1 MKKLKRV
8 LNRTIAAVFAVSM
21 VLSEFPMVTYAD
33 EYSTLVMADAT
44 DLEDAEQNGENSG
57 ETSGDETNVEENA
70 SVSETEGN
78 PDKEENSTAEGDVE
92 NNAGENSEKENP
104 DGVSEADDSVSLLP
118 GTGEADSE
126 MEEKNYVASHS
137 ILRSPVGVVGGE
149 NQDCNHSFLPSEYAD
164 NFDTLYENDPGFRT
178 LVEGFVQEAIANGG
192 TYDRRYGVPNDG
204 VRYSKHTVTCPNC
217 SETVTVFCV
226 DSDNNQVC
234 DLCGAE
240 CCLHQGDLDYS
251 PGSIK
256 GMHGV
261 MCRTCDYDFGMDV
274 EYCSDVDGNGV
285 CDKCGSTITCTHE
298 IQNHIPYGSSTDR
311 KKSADVKHY
320 TECSGCKKNLGD
332 DACVDEDGDE
342 QCDVCSGDMPCTHKE
357 ENLSYVAGEAKNTHS
372 VLCSRCNTY
381 TVKNEACADADCD
394 GNCDKCGNEV
404 VICKHTSLKYVK
416 SGTNSC
422 THDEVCADCGEIV
435 RKFVVCKDGDDDGVC
450 DDCKSVMPVY
460 KAGDTCPRCN
470 SGTLAWTG
478 SLGTSESETGH
489 HTLVCTG
496 SSVACDFKT
505 YDSCCTFTESQKA
518 YKGNWKHMVKCDV
531 CSNTYTVPCTDTIVC
546 EPLSASSSYV
556 TKKHIFRCTECNGH
570 GGSALNDPAVENVS
584 DSFIA
589 KGWVQTEDHDPV
601 VKSNKD
607 GTHTYTCDKCGLSLT
622 RDCKNA
628 DGKKITD
635 SGAFSDNGDGT
646 HTFICADCGYT
657 VTENHNIKYS
667 TVYPSDEADYF
678 HYVNSNGEEKSTKF
692 TWGSSGLEKATHR
705 RYCTKC
711 SYKESEK
718 CTFETWSEYG
728 SSRYENQTYHFTECS
743 VCSNRVCE
751 EHTYPDKGKSVDEDN
766 HKYVCTKCGETGVYS
781 KKTEAHSFKT
791 ETIYAELSGD
801 VNGTTEDEY
810 GNNAPFSTSKT
821 FKKGEYHAIK
831 KATTC
836 EKCDYEKAETKYQKH
851 NFVEKNVDGKTVE
864 ECSDC
869 GYQKKQEQEIVYNIT
884 LDLQGGTAP
893 DRNYYDHYLVY
904 PEREGTL
911 TLEGGTYEKKD
922 LYYCDNGDI
931 EIMMDIPTKNGYKFG
946 GFFSEAEGNG
956 KQMVDE
962 NGSFVYAARYYSE
975 DTTIYA
981 YWKKDAK
988 ITVRGNIDW
997 DDTYNNDGIRPAG
1010 NIKVSL
1016 FADGQDTGEVA
1027 YASEDNGYMFGFPD
1041 RPKYSKDGR
1050 PIKYSLHYKSIGGYE
1065 DDCRIMDENEESIY
1079 FIINFLHDPIDL
1091 PCYFEIQFND
1101 SDDQDGLR
1109 PAEVTVKLYENG
1121 TYKSSYKETVSENFY
1136 KTSIYLDSLPIFKDG
1151 EKIDYTFEIE
1161 GIPDS
1166 YVLSYNKE
1174 YYLDGIATE
1183 YTFDELINEF
1193 NKYTNDELN
1202 DVFEY
1207 KIHQSYDYSPET
1219 LYIQGGIT
1227 WDDFGNFDGIRPESM
1242 SVSVLADGQ
1251 TVQTIAMD
1259 ASSDWKWKSKDLP
1272 RYRDHGTEIEYKYT
1286 ASYVPG
1292 YEFTVYPTENKTV
1305 YKHTP
1310 KITVKWF
1317 DGLTDPVKE
1326 EVYDYGS
1333 DIDSSYVASFDP
1345 DPQKK
1350 KYTFTGW
1357 LFELSDGR
1365 IFGAP
1370 WFPNGKA
1377 EMVSDSF
1384 VMADI
1389 FNTALKESKTICYRA
1404 AYDIEDVPYRI
1415 VWYDSDGFTELDK
1428 VESSF
1433 DEVNAYR
1440 PITPTKEHKVFAG
1453 WERTSK
1459 SMHEEYQIWKA
1470 NGSDMNS
1477 PITVSYQAKY
1487 SEAKYKVTFKN
1498 SDGTVLNEQEVE
1510 AGRLPLAPA
1519 NPTLV
1524 KEGYKLTF
1532 KGWDPEIVPVT
1543 KDAVYVATYSE
1554 EKIVKP
1560 SVAPSTS
1567 PSVSPSASPTNTPDP
1582 TPSEE
1587 PSSEPTPDPSV
1598 EPVVTPTPSAEPSAT
1613 PTAEPTSEPTQEPQ
1627 NSPDPTPNE
1636 EDSDPEE
1643 NVVPEPSTKPEETIK
1658 PTATPSTAPLVKV
1671 DDSNKDGTKKR
1682 SSVPKT
1688 VVASLVAG
1696 GILLGVAGATGG
1708 LNYLWMMLFCWLF
1721 RKKRI
1726 KFHGALS
1733 NEKLRFV
1740 SVDARSDRA
1749 KTVQE
1754 IANESESAAD
1764 MIESILGSG
1773 NATYVPANT
1782 KMTVTYEDGNGEL
1795 VVRTTAADEN
1805 EMLRTV
1811 ERLDGSPVDV
1821 SIYNSKCGWEINL
1834 HFDFSK

>member
-8 LNRTIAAVFAVSM
+8 LNRTIAAVFVVSM

-33 EYSTLVMADAT
+33 EYSTLVTADAT

-57 ETSGDETNVEENA
+57 EASGDEISAEENA
-70 SVSETEGN
+70 SVSETEGESEGN
-78 PDKEENSTAEGDVE
+78 PDKEENSNAEGD
-92 NNAGENSEKENP
+92 ADENSEKENP
-104 DGVSEADDSVSLLP
+104 DSVSEADESTSLLP

-149 NQDCNHSFLPSEYAD
+149 EKCNHSFWPSEYAD
-164 NFDTLYENDPGFRT
+164 NFDTIYENDPGFRMR
-178 LVEGFVQEAIANGG
+178 VEEFVQEAVANGG
-192 TYDRRYGVPNDG
+192 TYDRRYGVPNHG

-226 DSDNNQVC
+226 DSDNDQTC
-234 DLCGAE
+234 DLCGAQ
-240 CCLHQGDLDYS
+240 CCLHQGNFHYS
-251 PGSIK
+251 PGPTKETHEKICEDC
-256 GMHGV
+256 G
-261 MCRTCDYDFGMDV
+261 YDFDQ
-274 EYCSDVDGNGV
+274 ETENCADVDGDGS
-285 CDKCGSTITCTHE
+285 CDKCGQTITCSHE
-298 IQNHIPYGSSTDR
+298 GQNHIPYGSNIDRRTSTN
-311 KKSADVKHY
+311 VKHY
-320 TECSGCKKNLGD
+320 TECSSCKKNLGD

-357 ENLSYVAGEAKNTHS
+357 ENLSYTTGEVKNTHS
-372 VLCSRCNTY
+372 VLCNRCNTY
-381 TVKNEACADADCD
+381 TVKNEACADADGD

-416 SGTNSC
+416 SGTNAC
-422 THDEVCADCGEIV
+422 THDEVCADCGEMV
-435 RKFVVCKDGDDDGVC
+435 RKFVVCKDPDDDGVC

-470 SGTLAWTG
+470 NGTLAWTG

-531 CSNTYTVPCTDTIVC
+531 CSNTYTVSCTDTIVC

-570 GGSALNDPAVENVS
+570 GGGALNDPAVENVS
-584 DSFIA
+584 DSFITN
-589 KGWVQTEDHDPV
+589 GWVQTEDHDPV

-607 GTHTYTCDKCGLSLT
+607 GTHTYTCDECGLSLT

-628 DGKKITD
+628 DGKKVTD
-635 SGAFSDNGDGT
+635 SGAFVDNGDGT
-646 HTFICADCGYT
+646 HTFTCADCGYT
-657 VTENHNIKYS
+657 VTEDHNIKYS
-667 TVYPSDEADYF
+667 TVYPADEADYF
-678 HYVNSNGEEKSTKF
+678 HYVNSNGEAKSTKF
-692 TWGSSGLEKATHR
+692 AWGSSGLEKATHS

-711 SYKESEK
+711 AYKESEK
-718 CTFETWSEYG
+718 CTFGTWSEYG
-728 SSRYENQTYHFTECS
+728 SSRYEYQTYHFTKCS
-743 VCSNRVCE
+743 VCSNKVCE
-751 EHTYPDKGKSVDEDN
+751 EHTYPNKGKSVDEDN
-766 HKYVCTKCGETGVYS
+766 HKYVCTKCGETGAYS
-781 KKTEAHSFKT
+781 KKTESHSFET
-791 ETIYAELSGD
+791 ETIYAELPAD
-801 VNGTTEDEY
+801 VNGTTADEY
-810 GNNAPFSTSKT
+810 GNDAPFSTSKT
-821 FKKGEYHAIK
+821 FKKGEYHNIK
-831 KATTC
+831 TATTC
-836 EKCDYEKAETKYQKH
+836 ENCDYENVEVKYQKH
-851 NFVEKNVDGKTVE
+851 SFVEKDVAGKTVE
-864 ECSDC
+864 ICSDC
-869 GYQKKQEQEIVYNIT
+869 GYQKEQEQEIVYKIT

-904 PEREGTL
+904 PEKEGTL
-911 TLEGGTYEKKD
+911 TLEGGTYEKRD

-931 EIMMDIPTKNGYKFG
+931 EIMMDIPTKDGYKFG

-956 KQMVDE
+956 KPMVDE
-962 NGSFVYAARYYSE
+962 NGSFVYDARYYFE

-981 YWKKDAK
+981 YWKKEAK
-988 ITVRGNIDW
+988 ITVRGNIMW
-997 DDTYNNDGIRPAG
+997 DDAYNQDGIRPTG
-1010 NIKVSL
+1010 NIKISL
-1016 FADGQDTGEVA
+1016 FADGEDTGEVA
-1027 YASEDNGYMFGFPD
+1027 YASEANSYRFGFSD
-1041 RPKYSKDGR
+1041 RPKYSKDGN
-1050 PIKYSLHYKSIGGYE
+1050 PIKYSFYYKAVNGYTDE
-1065 DDCRIMDENEESIY
+1065 CRIMYEDEESIE
-1079 FIINFLHDPIDL
+1079 FTIDFVHE
-1091 PCYFEIQFND
+1091 PEKNGYEYHIGFKD
-1101 SDDQDGLR
+1101 SNDQDGLR
-1109 PAEVTVKLYENG
+1109 PKTVTVKLYEDG
-1121 TYKSSYKETVSENFY
+1121 SPMLSREETVLASEIGSVTIAVNDLPAY
-1136 KTSIYLDSLPIFKDG
+1136 KNGY
-1151 EKIDYTFEIE
+1151 KINYTFEIE

-1166 YVLSYNKE
+1166 YVLSQT
-1174 YYLDGIATE
+1174 DE
-1183 YTFDELINEF
+1183 YTGSKITRSLL
-1193 NKYTNDELN
+1193 YT
-1202 DVFEY
+1202 
-1207 KIHQSYDYSPET
+1207 YDPET

-1242 SVSVLADGQ
+1242 SVSILADDQ
-1251 TVQTIAMD
+1251 TVQTITMD
-1259 ASSDWKWKSKDLP
+1259 DSSDWKWKSKDLP

-1286 ASYVPG
+1286 ASYVTG
-1292 YEFTVYPTENKTV
+1292 YEFTVYPATNKTV

-1333 DIDSSYVASFDP
+1333 NIDSSYVASFNP
-1345 DPQKK
+1345 DPQRK
-1350 KYTFTGW
+1350 KYTFTEW
-1357 LFELSDGR
+1357 HFELSDGR

-1384 VMADI
+1384 AMAEI

-1440 PITPTKEHKVFAG
+1440 PLTPTKEHKVFAG

-1459 SMHEEYQIWKA
+1459 SMYEEYQAWEA

-1498 SDGTVLNEQEVE
+1498 ADGTVLNEQEVE
-1510 AGRLPLAPA
+1510 VGQLPLAPA

-1524 KEGYKLTF
+1524 KEGYKITF
-1532 KGWDPEIVPVT
+1532 KGWDPEIAPVT

-1587 PSSEPTPDPSV
+1587 PSSEPTPDPSG

-1643 NVVPEPSTKPEETIK
+1643 NVVPEPSTEPEETVK
-1658 PTATPSTAPLVKV
+1658 PTSTPSASPLVKV
-1671 DDSNKDGTKKR
+1671 DDSNKDGTKER

-1726 KFHGALS
+1726 KFHGVLS
-1733 NEKLRFV
+1733 DEKLRFV
-1740 SVDARSDRA
+1740 SVDTRGDRA
-1749 KTVQE
+1749 ETVQE

-1773 NATYVPANT
+1773 NITYVPANT

-1795 VVRTTAADEN
+1795 VVRTIAADEN

-1811 ERLDGSPVDV
+1811 EQLDGSPVDV